1 MNSFIAWVGG
11 KRILARKIISL
22 MPEHKV
28 YVEAFGGAAWVL
40 FRKDPSEVEV
50 YNDLNSD
57 LVNLFQVVRDRM
69 DAFRS
74 RQYYLL
80 ASREEYYRFME
91 AIKTRKFRSK
101 VDRAIAF
108 YYCIKN
114 SFGSVI
120 FNGWAFRP
128 SRGPK
133 YCAGLDLLDLARE
146 RLKDVYIDN
155 LSFER
160 LIPNWDRKETLFY
173 CDPPYA
179 MLLEKKS
186 GRSYYQCD
194 FEEADHKRL
203 RDMLRGISGKFILS
217 YDDHPLIRKLYA
229 RFNVIEVE
237 KVNYSMNQRP
247 GTKSRFRP
255 ELLITNY

>member
-11 KRILARKIISL
+11 KRILARKIISM
-22 MPEHKV
+22 MPEHKT
-28 YVEAFGGAAWVL
+28 YVEVFGGAAWVL
-40 FRKDPSEVEV
+40 FRKEPSEVEV

-57 LVNLFQVVRDRM
+57 LVNLFQVVRDRL

-80 ASREEYYRFME
+80 SSREEYYRFME
-91 AIKTRKFRSK
+91 ALKAWKFRSK

-108 YYCIKN
+108 YYCIRN
-114 SFGSVI
+114 SFGSGI
-120 FNGWAFRP
+120 FTGWAFGP
-128 SRGPK
+128 ERGPK
-133 YCAGLDLLDLARE
+133 YCGGLDTLDLARE
-146 RLKDVYIDN
+146 RLKGVYIDN
-155 LSFER
+155 LGFER
-160 LIPNWDRKETLFY
+160 LIPNWDRAGTLFY

-179 MLLEKKS
+179 MLLDRS

-194 FEEADHKRL
+194 FQEADHERL
-203 RDMLRGISGKFILS
+203 RDVLKGISGKFILS
-217 YDDHPLIRKLYA
+217 YDDHPLIRKLYR
-229 RFNVIEVE
+229 RFRILEVE

-255 ELLITNY
+255 ELLITNS